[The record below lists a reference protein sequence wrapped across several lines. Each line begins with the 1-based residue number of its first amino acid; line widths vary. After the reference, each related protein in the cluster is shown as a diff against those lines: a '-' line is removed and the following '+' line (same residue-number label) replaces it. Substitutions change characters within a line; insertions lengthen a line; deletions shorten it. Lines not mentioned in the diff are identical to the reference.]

1 MIRLKGK
8 DYLTPNEYHERKGL
22 SAELV
27 RRYCRT
33 GRLEAVKVSNRWL
46 VRADSE
52 PMDYEPRTKTGA
64 YVGLSDLRAGKID
77 LFLKKRGIIID

>member
-8 DYLTPNEYHERKGL
+8 DYLTPAEYHERKGL

-33 GRLEAVKVSNRWL
+33 GRMEAVKVSNRWF

-64 YVGLSDLRAGKID
+64 YVGLNDLKRGD
-77 LFLKKRGIIID
+77 VETFLAKRGITL

>member
-1 MIRLKGK
+1 MRRLKGK

-46 VRADSE
+46 VRADS
-52 PMDYEPRTKTGA
+52 DTAAYEPRIKTGA
-64 YVGLSDLRAGKID
+64 YVGLADLKRGD
-77 LFLKKRGIIID
+77 VDTFLAKRGITI

>member
-1 MIRLKGK
+1 MLRLKGK
-8 DYLTPNEYHERKGL
+8 DYLSPQEYHERKGL

-52 PMDYEPRTKTGA
+52 PIDYEPRIKTGL
-64 YVGLSDLRAGKID
+64 YVGLADLQRGD
-77 LFLKKRGIIID
+77 VDTFLAKRGISI

>member
-1 MIRLKGK
+1 MQRLKGK
-8 DYLTPNEYHERKGL
+8 DYLTPTEYHERKGL

-33 GRLEAVKVSNRWL
+33 GRLSAVKVSNRWL

-52 PMDYEPRTKTGA
+52 PEDYAPRIKHGA
-64 YVGLSDLRAGKID
+64 YVGLADLKRGDVDA
-77 LFLKKRGIIID
+77 FLAKRGITI

>member
-1 MIRLKGK
+1 MLRLKGK
-8 DYLTPNEYHERKGL
+8 DYLTPAEYHERKGL

-52 PMDYEPRTKTGA
+52 PADYEPRIKTGL
-64 YVGLSDLRAGKID
+64 YVGLNDLKRGD
-77 LFLKKRGIIID
+77 VTTFLSKRGIAI

>member
-1 MIRLKGK
+1 MLRLKGK
-8 DYLTPNEYHERKGL
+8 DYLSPQEYHERKGL

-52 PMDYEPRTKTGA
+52 PTDYEPRTKTGA
-64 YVGLSDLRAGKID
+64 YVGLNDLKRGD
-77 LFLKKRGIIID
+77 VNTFLAKRGITI

>member
-1 MIRLKGK
+1 MQRLKGT
-8 DYLTPNEYHERKGL
+8 DYLTPEEYHERKGL

-33 GRLEAVKVSNRWL
+33 GRLSAVKVSNRWL

-52 PMDYEPRTKTGA
+52 PADYEPRIKHGT
-64 YVGLSDLRAGKID
+64 YVGLNDLRAGKID
-77 LFLKKRGIIID
+77 LFLKKRGISI

>member
-8 DYLTPNEYHERKGL
+8 DYLTPAEYHERKGL

-52 PMDYEPRTKTGA
+52 PADYEPRIKTGL
-64 YVGLSDLRAGKID
+64 YVGLADLQRGD
-77 LFLKKRGIIID
+77 VDTFLKKRGITL